1 DPSIQDPEFK
11 GARNRFFGQNDE
23 QITEF
28 PEDFFTTVAFTDHA
42 IATIKKH
49 AASGKP
55 FFHYIAHTAPHYPL
69 HATPEDIARHEGIY
83 DGGWEALR
91 KERYQRQVEMGLIDP
106 AIHPEP
112 GMNRDNTAWSEI
124 PEDRLN
130 YETLRMEVYA
140 AMVDRM
146 DREIGRVLDTLEE
159 EKIADNTL
167 VIFLSDNGGCPEQP
181 GGRTPE
187 QVPGPKDFY
196 SHCGP
201 DWAWA
206 QNTPFRRYK
215 STTYEGGIATPMV
228 ARWPKRIEA
237 GQTTEQVG
245 HIIDFLPTFLELAG
259 GTYPQSV
266 DGNAILPPE
275 GISLT
280 SVFAGEKADRTAPL
294 FWNWAGNRAV
304 RNGNWKIVWEK
315 GKNAK
320 WQLYNLAKDRT
331 ETTNLAEKNPN
342 QISVLS
348 RKWEAWATRT
358 GVKF

>member
-1 DPSIQDPEFK
+1 
-11 GARNRFFGQNDE
+11 
-23 QITEF
+23 
-28 PEDFFTTVAFTDHA
+28 
-42 IATIKKH
+42 
-49 AASGKP
+49 
-55 FFHYIAHTAPHYPL
+55 
-69 HATPEDIARHEGIY
+69 
-83 DGGWEALR
+83 
-91 KERYQRQVEMGLIDP
+91 MGLIDP

-228 ARWPKRIEA
+228 ARWPKQIEA
-237 GQTTEQVG
+237 GQTTDQVG

-331 ETTNLAEKNPN
+331 ETTDLAEKNPN